1 MRIKTTELSL
11 EGLKQRAEEILRGN
25 EGTMT
30 ETQFKEY
37 IIDWLGFER
46 LTDEFFDS
54 WYQYDHD
61 RQELIDL
68 IKQYE
73 SKETIE
79 ML

>member
-1 MRIKTTELSL
+1 MRIETTKLDL

-25 EGTMT
+25 EGKMT
-30 ETQFKEY
+30 ETQFTEY
-37 IIDWLGFER
+37 MIEWLGFDR

-54 WYQYDHD
+54 WNEYDHN

-73 SKETIE
+73 SK
-79 ML
+79 